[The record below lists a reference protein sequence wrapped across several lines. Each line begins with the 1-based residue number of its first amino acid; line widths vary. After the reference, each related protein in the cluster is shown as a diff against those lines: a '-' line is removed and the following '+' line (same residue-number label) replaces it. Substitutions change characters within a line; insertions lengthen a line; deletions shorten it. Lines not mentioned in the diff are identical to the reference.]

1 MSIEDIAKEIIENI
15 LKFYKK
21 KKWSKKEL
29 ERFVK
34 EQLKNYSD
42 EVKKI
47 IEQKLEETLGSFYY
61 TNDNPQIA
69 ITPVALSEMFYKN
82 AANLAKEVTKILN
95 DGIKAKETV
104 RDIAM
109 KLFEG
114 YGFKDKEV
122 LEAVKVLPK
131 YLQEAIKK
139 RDKEIMKQIEKLKT
153 KPLRIAYKDIVR
165 KFDELSDEELE
176 KFIKTAIKS
185 NTDIVM
191 TFLR

>member
-1 MSIEDIAKEIIENI
+1 MSIEEIAKEIIENI
-15 LKFYKK
+15 LELYKK

-47 IEQKLEETLGSFYY
+47 IEQKLEETLGNFYY

-69 ITPVALSEMFYKN
+69 ITPLKLSEMLYKR
-82 AANLAKEVTKILN
+82 ANILAKEVTKILI

-104 RDIAM
+104 REIAM

-139 RDKEIMKQIEKLKT
+139 RDAEIMKLIEKLKT
-153 KPLRIAYKDIVR
+153 KPVRIAYKDIVR
-165 KFDELSDEELE
+165 KFNELSD
-176 KFIKTAIKS
+176 
-185 NTDIVM
+185 
-191 TFLR
+191 